1 MKKGS
6 FTGLDLKA
14 GWFESMSSFFILK
27 NERVKLK
34 WSDQKK
40 GKLSP
45 QEIKNWERLIEKRKQ
60 KIKKVKNH
68 EH

>member
-1 MKKGS
+1 M
-6 FTGLDLKA
+6 L
-14 GWFESMSSFFILK
+14 SFFILK
-27 NERVKLK
+27 NEWVKLK

-45 QEIKNWERLIEKRKQ
+45 QERKNWERLIEKRKQ